1 MDLHCPYC
9 NFLMVVKG
17 VRAGS
22 FTPRCTGCQEKFGLI
37 IPEGENAA
45 PQIRKLAQPTAT
57 AVPHTMPAPTQ
68 SPASPVTNKPKPPA
82 APVAAS
88 LAVTTPP
95 PTMPRSPVVETMP
108 PGAPAAHVT
117 PVTPVEPSRPGSRPP
132 TPVVPSEAPRPAMD
146 RDDDT
151 ASGAL
156 GGYQIQRKLGQ
167 GGMGAVYLARQ
178 MSLDRNVAVK
188 VLNPK
193 LAEDAGLVARFTR
206 EAYASAQ
213 LVHHNVVQVYD
224 IGEDRG
230 KHFYSMEYVDG
241 DNLASIVHRDGK
253 LDPETAVAYTLQAAR
268 GLKFAH
274 DRGLIHRDVKPDN
287 LMLNAEGIVKV
298 ADLGLVKWH
307 GVADIASA
315 GKLGAAQSAG
325 VTAFNHSMGTP
336 AYMAPE
342 QARDAAHV
350 DHRADIYSLG
360 CTLYDLL
367 VGRPPFTGKTAIEV
381 MTKHASE
388 PITPPDVLSKRV
400 PKEVSALLMKMV
412 AKRPDERYADLGQC
426 IVAMEDFLGTSST
439 GPFTPKEEH
448 AAAVEGAAKSFRD
461 TTLSK
466 VARYTV
472 PAYFGL
478 VAFIALMAAMLGDSL
493 PSRIIWAGT
502 FVGLGVLTAVA
513 YVIVAGITRR
523 DVTLGKLRPL
533 VFGMRIVDWLKML
546 GVIACIGLVLYV
558 FDLGLAWAAVGVVAV
573 IAACVYH
580 FGIQQPRDKQ
590 RSVQVEAVH
599 AMLRTMRLRGLD
611 EETLRQFVC
620 RYSGLHWEEF
630 YEALFDYDSK
640 IEARRRWG
648 LGLRGK
654 PRPKFGIWRD
664 AIIAWANARV
674 LHRKEARERRLLAKT
689 EEAKLQSEGV
699 DVLAARKTAQREAEV
714 LMKHAELM
722 RKRAL
727 AAHDDIA
734 ASHAALRA
742 ARSAATSAP
751 GPGIAP
757 GSPLTGPAAHPP
769 AHAPHPHHH
778 KTTIEVVHHDHP
790 EREHESTF
798 KRKGGWHALLFGPS
812 VRFPIALALLAAFAL
827 WFRQNNPEFPQKFGS
842 ETKAAIDGTI
852 NDLTLSRDAAG
863 KIIPKVK
870 STTVT
875 KPAKPVPDLKL
886 MLLPQAVRHQLSG
899 YGVGLAGLLLVLS
912 CFVRGWKLGL
922 MAIAGAAI
930 MVLGDIV
937 IPGVAGYSGAMIAM
951 AIGAVVIVAGFVVGR
966 ES

>member
-9 NFLMVVKG
+9 KFLMVVKG

-22 FTPRCTGCQEKFGLI
+22 FTPRCSQCQEKFALV
-37 IPEGENAA
+37 IPEGENAV
-45 PQIRKLAQPTAT
+45 PQVRAIAKSAEGAATLPPVGQTQIKQPQA
-57 AVPHTMPAPTQ
+57 MPAQATLPPR
-68 SPASPVTNKPKPPA
+68 PA
-82 APVAAS
+82 
-88 LAVTTPP
+88 AVTTPP
-95 PTMPRSPVVETMP
+95 PSAPRVPITETLP
-108 PGAPAAHVT
+108 PRPPAAMASASIPAASVT
-117 PVTPVEPSRPGSRPP
+117 PPAEAPRVGSRPP
-132 TPVVPSEAPRPAMD
+132 SPVVPSEAPRLAMD
-146 RDDDT
+146 REDDT
-151 ASGAL
+151 APSAL
-156 GGYQIQRKLGQ
+156 GSYQIQRKLGQ

-230 KHFYSMEYVDG
+230 KHFYSMEFVDG
-241 DNLASIVHRDGK
+241 DNLAAIVHRDGK

-287 LMLNAEGIVKV
+287 LMLNGEGIVKV

-367 VGRPPFTGKTAIEV
+367 VGRPPFTGKTAVEV

-448 AAAVEGAAKSFRD
+448 AAAVESSAKAFRD

-478 VAFIALMAAMLGDSL
+478 VSFIALMAAMLGDTL
-493 PSRIIWAGT
+493 ASRVIWAGT
-502 FVGLGVLTAVA
+502 FIGLGVLTAVA

-533 VFGMRIVDWLKML
+533 VFGMRWADWLKTL
-546 GVIACIGLVLYV
+546 CVIACLGLILYV

-580 FGIQQPRDKQ
+580 FGLQQPRDKQ
-590 RSVQVEAVH
+590 RAVQVEAVH

-620 RYSGLHWEEF
+620 RYSGQHWEEF

-674 LHRKEARERRLLAKT
+674 LHRKEARDRRLLAKT

-699 DVLAARKTAQREAEV
+699 DLLAARKTAQREAEAMV
-714 LMKHAELM
+714 KHSEVM

-727 AAHDDIA
+727 AARDEA
-734 ASHAALRA
+734 AVAHAALRA

-751 GPGIAP
+751 GAGIGP
-757 GSPLTGPAAHPP
+757 GSPLTGPSAHPS
-769 AHAPHPHHH
+769 AHTPHPHHH

-790 EREHESTF
+790 EREHESAF
-798 KRKGGWHALLFGPS
+798 KRKGGWHAMLFGPS
-812 VRFPIALALLAAFAL
+812 IRFPIVLVLLAAFAL
-827 WFRQNNPEFPQKFGS
+827 WFRQNNPEFPQKLGAEAKATVEQMS
-842 ETKAAIDGTI
+842 AAKAAWDGTGKTKATPRETNAPLAT
-852 NDLTLSRDAAG
+852 DLRLAM
-863 KIIPKVK
+863 
-870 STTVT
+870 
-875 KPAKPVPDLKL
+875 VPER
-886 MLLPQAVRHQLSG
+886 VRHQVSG
-899 YGVGLAGLLLVLS
+899 FNVGVAGLLLLIS
-912 CFVRGWKLGL
+912 CFVRGWKLGMFAL
-922 MAIAGAAI
+922 VGAAV
-930 MVLGDIV
+930 MVGGDLVVPGLG
-937 IPGVAGYSGAMIAM
+937 AFSGKLISS
-951 AIGAVVIVAGFVVGR
+951 AIGAVIIVFGFSVGR